1 MARKPE
7 IEHKL
12 YTSAHEIGV
21 DNLLTQAYDGPAQAR
36 LVEALRR
43 AGDMTVELMALHK
56 GHVVGYVGFSR
67 HLSPE
72 GWVALSPLGVLPQ
85 WRSKG
90 IGSELV
96 RYGLDAAR
104 RAGARAITV
113 LGDGRYYQ
121 RFGFTY
127 KSAENL
133 ETPYCGDQTLLYP
146 IAAGTAFA
154 AEKLVYPAAYRELG
168 LQPTN

>member
-1 MARKPE
+1 MPRKPE
-7 IEHKL
+7 ILHKL
-12 YTSAHEIGV
+12 YASEHEIGV
-21 DNLLTQAYDGPAQAR
+21 YNLLKQAYEGPSQAH
-36 LVEALRR
+36 LVSELRK
-43 AGDMTVELMALHK
+43 AGDMAVELLGLHD
-56 GHVVGYVGFSR
+56 GHVVGYIGFS
-67 HLSPE
+67 HHPSPD

-85 WRSKG
+85 WRSRG

-104 RAGARAITV
+104 RSGAKAITV

-133 ETPYCGDQTLLYP
+133 TSPYCADQTLLYP

-154 AEKLVYPAAYRELG
+154 EERLVYPAAYRELG